1 VASIDTSVNNPAPGI
16 EIESMSRVGNRIALG
31 ALLMLCAVAL
41 FVKLGAPALF
51 DPDEGRNAEKA
62 REILLLHDWITP
74 HENFAVVL
82 DKPIFYYWLVA
93 ASYRA
98 FGISESS
105 ARLPSALAGLGC
117 VALVFFFARRFF
129 GFWEGLWSSL
139 ILVTSLE
146 FYLLARIVIFDMTL
160 TFFTTLSLFSFFYAL
175 REEKSRRRTSW
186 LGLMYVSL
194 GAATLVKGP
203 IGVVL
208 PGMVALA
215 YLLICR
221 KLFLLRELGLH
232 FGIPLFVAIV
242 APWYYEVERLNPGY
256 LRYFFWEE
264 NFIRYLTPH
273 FNRTEGWY
281 YFFWVL
287 AVGFLPWTLW
297 IPKALREAWRGRR
310 DDTMLFLLLWAV
322 LPFIFFS
329 FSSAKLPHYILPIFP
344 PLALLTG
351 ISLERKITAGGVS
364 RAWPLLLSCFCL
376 CLLIAG
382 FIFAASSPHVFPRAA
397 QFGFTKLPGPL
408 RAIALLTVIVLAG
421 VGLFAWSGRWKTQ
434 VTIFAGLSL
443 ALIFYMDLLG
453 YILVG
458 SSALRSTRDL
468 ATQVSSYI
476 EPDTQVIIYDTS
488 LESLPFYLKINQP
501 IWIVWSGEKDSVMG
515 SFYLAE
521 EAARSRSGLGRV
533 LLTFKEF
540 DEQWAKA
547 PKNHFVVFIKPKN
560 LPHLEREVGN
570 SAKVL
575 LEDRGLLLVS
585 N

>member
-1 VASIDTSVNNPAPGI
+1 
-16 EIESMSRVGNRIALG
+16 MSRIGNRIAFG
-31 ALLMLCAVAL
+31 ALLLLCAGAL

-98 FGISESS
+98 FGVSEWS

-117 VALVFFFARRFF
+117 VALIFFFARRFF

-160 TFFTTLSLFSFFYAL
+160 TFFTTLSLFSFFSAL

-186 LGLMYVSL
+186 LGLMYVCL
-194 GAATLVKGP
+194 AAATLVKGP

-208 PGMVALA
+208 PGIVALA

-232 FGIPLFVAIV
+232 FGIPLFVALV

-264 NFIRYLTPH
+264 NFLRYLTPH
-273 FNRTEGWY
+273 FNRTQGWY
-281 YFFWVL
+281 YFFLVL

-310 DDTMLFLLLWAV
+310 DETMLFLLLWTV

-344 PLALLTG
+344 PLALLSG
-351 ISLERKITAGGVS
+351 ISLERKITAAGIK
-364 RAWPLLLSCFCL
+364 RAWPLVFSCFCL

-382 FIFAASSPHVFPRAA
+382 FIFTASSPRFGAA
-397 QFGFTKLPGPL
+397 QFGFPELPPLL
-408 RAIALLTVIVLAG
+408 RAIALLTAIVLAG
-421 VGLFAWSGRWKTQ
+421 LGLFIWTGRWKTQ
-434 VTIFAGLSL
+434 VTIFVGLSL
-443 ALIFYMDLLG
+443 ALVLYTDLLG

-458 SSALRSTRDL
+458 SSARRSTRDL
-468 ATQVSSYI
+468 ASRAFSYI
-476 EPDTQVIIYDTS
+476 EPDTRIIIYDTS

-501 IWIVWSGEKDSVMG
+501 IWIVWSGEKASVMG

-521 EAARSRSGLGRV
+521 ETARSTPGFGRV

-547 PKNHFVVFIKPKN
+547 PKNHFVVFIKPKH
-560 LPHLEREVGN
+560 LPRLEHEVPH